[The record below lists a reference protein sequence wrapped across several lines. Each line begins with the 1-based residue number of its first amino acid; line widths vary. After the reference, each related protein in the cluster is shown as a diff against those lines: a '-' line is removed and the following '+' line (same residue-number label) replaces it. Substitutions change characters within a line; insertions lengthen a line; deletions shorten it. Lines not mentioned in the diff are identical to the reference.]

1 MGMGSHYTVSTD
13 KSVDEAVAA
22 LEESLKER
30 KFGVLWKFDMTATL
44 QAKGQPFNQPYRIL
58 EVCNPAEANQ
68 VLTSN
73 VHVGYFL
80 PCKVAVYEHDGGT
93 VIGMP
98 RPTLLINMLGD
109 ASLAETAARVENA
122 LVAAIDAVK

>member
-1 MGMGSHYTVSTD
+1 MDSHYTVSTD

-30 KFGVLWKFDMTATL
+30 KFGVLWKLDMMATL
-44 QAKGQPFNQPYRIL
+44 QSKGHPFSQPYRIL

-68 VLTSN
+68 VLTAN
-73 VHVGYFL
+73 ERVGYFL
-80 PCKVAVYEHDGGT
+80 PCKIAVYEHEGKT
-93 VIGMP
+93 TIGMP
-98 RPTLLINMLGD
+98 RPSVLMNMLGD
-109 ASLAETAARVENA
+109 GALAQTAERVEKT